1 MTLRNAEESMN
12 WFQFQEMTQ
21 TRLRMSLWEC
31 TVQPKRDK
39 EEETDEQTRQ

>member
-31 TVQPKRDK
+31 TVQLTDL